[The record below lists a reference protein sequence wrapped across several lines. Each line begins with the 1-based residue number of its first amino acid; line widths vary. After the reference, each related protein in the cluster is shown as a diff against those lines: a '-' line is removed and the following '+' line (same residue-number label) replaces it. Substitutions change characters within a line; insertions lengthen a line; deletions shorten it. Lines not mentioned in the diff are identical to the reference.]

1 MKRFQKPAT
10 GELTVTLLGNPL
22 FVGLCR
28 RLLTLSNAVQSRSE
42 ADSTDSV
49 DDSTERYEDA
59 WPD

>member
-10 GELTVTLLGNPL
+10 GELTVTLIGNPL

-28 RLLTLSNAVQSRSE
+28 RLLTLSNAVQSRWE
-42 ADSTDSV
+42 ADSIDSV
-49 DDSTERYEDA
+49 NDSPERYEDA

>member
-1 MKRFQKPAT
+1 MKRFQKRAT
-10 GELTVTLLGNPL
+10 GELTVTLIGNPL

-28 RLLTLSNAVQSRSE
+28 RLLTLSNEFQSRSE
-42 ADSTDSV
+42 ANSIDSV

>member
-1 MKRFQKPAT
+1 MKRFQKRAT

-42 ADSTDSV
+42 ADSIGSV
-49 DDSTERYEDA
+49 DD
-59 WPD
+59 